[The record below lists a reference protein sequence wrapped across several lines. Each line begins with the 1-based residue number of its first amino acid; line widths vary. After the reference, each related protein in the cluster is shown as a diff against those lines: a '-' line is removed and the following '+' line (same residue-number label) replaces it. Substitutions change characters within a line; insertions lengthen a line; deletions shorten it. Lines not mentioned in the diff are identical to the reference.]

1 MPIFLGSPPWFHSK
15 RLIKPVSSGP
25 ISLSLE
31 KYINNFPILVNG
43 SPEIILLTVDFD
55 EDFVDEERVAVSS
68 VPSLRA
74 TGINC
79 AELDAP
85 ESYGLSGQGL
95 ARAERVS
102 NPCHIKRSMRIS
114 RTTLTYS
121 LHLKAYETYWLGQLS
136 VCT

>member
-1 MPIFLGSPPWFHSK
+1 MLLAVDLLVRHPGEDFIDEEG
-15 RLIKPVSSGP
+15 ITVSAM
-25 ISLSLE
+25 LSLQ
-31 KYINNFPILVNG
+31 
-43 SPEIILLTVDFD
+43 S
-55 EDFVDEERVAVSS
+55 SS
-68 VPSLRA
+68 VYSSKF
-74 TGINC
+74 
-79 AELDAP
+79 DAP
-85 ESYGLSGQGL
+85 EPNALSGQGL

>member
-1 MPIFLGSPPWFHSK
+1 MGW
-15 RLIKPVSSGP
+15 VSATPGH
-25 ISLSLE
+25 
-31 KYINNFPILVNG
+31 
-43 SPEIILLTVDFD
+43 TVDLHKGFID
-55 EDFVDEERVAVSS
+55 VEGIAIAS
-68 VPSLRA
+68 VLSFQA
-74 TGINC
+74 AGING
-79 AELDAP
+79 AEFDAP
-85 ESYGLSGQGL
+85 ETDGLSGQGL

>member
-1 MPIFLGSPPWFHSK
+1 M
-15 RLIKPVSSGP
+15 
-25 ISLSLE
+25 
-31 KYINNFPILVNG
+31 
-43 SPEIILLTVDFD
+43 LLTFDLYKDLVDV
-55 EDFVDEERVAVSS
+55 EGVSVATVLSFQS
-68 VPSLRA
+68 A
-74 TGINC
+74 GINGT
-79 AELDAP
+79 EFYAP
-85 ESYGLSGQGL
+85 ESDGLSGQGL

>member
-1 MPIFLGSPPWFHSK
+1 MVDGSPQIMLLTIDLHKDFIDVEGIAIASM
-15 RLIKPVSSGP
+15 LSLQSSG
-25 ISLSLE
+25 
-31 KYINNFPILVNG
+31 
-43 SPEIILLTVDFD
+43 VDGAKF
-55 EDFVDEERVAVSS
+55 
-68 VPSLRA
+68 
-74 TGINC
+74 
-79 AELDAP
+79 DAP
-85 ESYGLSGQGL
+85 KADSLSGQGL